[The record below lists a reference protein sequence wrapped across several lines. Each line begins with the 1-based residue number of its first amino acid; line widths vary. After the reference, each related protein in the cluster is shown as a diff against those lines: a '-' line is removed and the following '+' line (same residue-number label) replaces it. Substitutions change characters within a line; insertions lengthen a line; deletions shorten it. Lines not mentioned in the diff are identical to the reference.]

1 MNKQKLWKWGLIV
14 LLIVLGAALV
24 SIAVIGYYDR
34 PVYDDYIYLKG
45 YADRPLRVF
54 DFNVNGRYTA
64 LVIFGLTYNL
74 PHLLQFVPLA
84 SVIIMLTTF
93 YFSLKMLLA
102 KRLEQYPRLIAAV
115 IAAGL
120 SLAVFLMLP
129 GPYSSL
135 YWYSAAVSR
144 SWPMFFVMVYGVYL
158 LSRSSRGKAHH
169 WYVAWPV
176 FFLLPIVVGAMD
188 ETGSAILIGV
198 SVIALLLARSKK
210 NRVYIRYG
218 LYSLAGS
225 LISLAILYFGSARRR
240 ALITRI
246 DHASM
251 LDRTLELPH
260 KLGHFL
266 LKSAPHHIHNHSVIL
281 LLFAVGL
288 VVSVLVLKKTPVSAK
303 RLWQWLGW
311 STLIAIIFASLDY
324 SVTWIAAGKSSFDR
338 GYILPVMTVVVFAVV
353 LGLIAG
359 QLLLKYKITYTRWIT
374 AGVVVIAG
382 VFLILHLAYIPYTY
396 RFAHKIKQ
404 RGIDW
409 DQRNALILKDKQA
422 GQCMIAVPNLAINQY
437 MHDLWPDP
445 AFWVNNSPT
454 HYYGLKKPCR
464 VYAEK

>member
-1 MNKQKLWKWGLIV
+1 MNKQKLWRWGLIATLVV
-14 LLIVLGAALV
+14 LSAALLF
-24 SIAVIGYYDR
+24 IAFIGYYDR
-34 PVYDDYIYLKG
+34 PIYDDYIYLKG

-74 PHLLQFVPLA
+74 PHILQFVPLV
-84 SVIIMLTTF
+84 SVLIMFTTF
-93 YFSLKMLLA
+93 YLSLKMLLS
-102 KRLEQYPRLIAAV
+102 KRLEHNQALTSAV

-120 SLAVFLMLP
+120 SLAVFLVLP

-144 SWPMFFVMVYGVYL
+144 SWPMFFIMVYGVYL
-158 LSRSSRGKAHH
+158 LTRASTGKAKA
-169 WYVAWPV
+169 WYVAWPL

-198 SVIALLLARSKK
+198 SAIALWLARAKK
-210 NRVYIRYG
+210 NRAYVRYS
-218 LYSLAGS
+218 LYSLVGS

-240 ALITRI
+240 ALISRI

-266 LKSAPHHIHNHSVIL
+266 LKSAPHNIHNHSVIFL
-281 LLFAVGL
+281 MFTLGL
-288 VVSVLVLKKTPVSAK
+288 IVSVFILKRTAVSTK

-311 STLIAIIFASLDY
+311 SALIALIFASWDY

-338 GYILPVMTVVVFAVV
+338 GYILPVMTLVVFAVV

-359 QLLLKYKITYTRWIT
+359 QLLLNYKVAYTKWIS
-374 AGVVVIAG
+374 AGFVVIAA
-382 VFLILHLAYIPYTY
+382 VILVVHMAYIPYTY
-396 RFAHKIKQ
+396 HFAHKIKQ
-404 RGIDW
+404 RSVDW
-409 DQRNALILKDKQA
+409 DQRNSLILKDKQE
-422 GQCMIAVPNLAINQY
+422 GKCMIAVKNLAINQY
-437 MHDLWPDP
+437 LHDLWPDP

-464 VYAEK
+464 VYAEQ